1 MTNVQGL
8 VYIGDE
14 MAEEREEKSAGV
26 PGEETKREVD
36 LNALYPG
43 KAFDLNRLFPD
54 AGTRKLLHDVKRNK
68 REIERFV
75 RNLSIEEE

>member
-1 MTNVQGL
+1 
-8 VYIGDE
+8 
-14 MAEEREEKSAGV
+14 MAEEKEDKTIEVSEG
-26 PGEETKREVD
+26 ETKREID

-43 KAFDLNRLFPD
+43 KELDLNRLFPD